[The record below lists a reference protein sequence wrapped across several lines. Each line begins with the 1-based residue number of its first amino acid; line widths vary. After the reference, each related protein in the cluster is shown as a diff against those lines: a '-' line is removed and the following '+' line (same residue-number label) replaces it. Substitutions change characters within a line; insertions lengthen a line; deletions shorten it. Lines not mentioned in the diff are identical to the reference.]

1 MAGTSPA
8 MTRSKSG
15 GAMNRVFAIA
25 RAIAI
30 AGLMSAAA
38 PSSAHALDKV
48 SIVVFGPPSLGAFLQ
63 PVIKQFKLDEANGL
77 AIDFAE
83 RTPDAY
89 AAQFNSGEFQVGGSA
104 AVLTVGLA
112 DARGVK
118 VAYLFNLFDYWG
130 AVVTSR
136 PDVKTLKDLEGKD
149 LAAARGTTNYIM
161 FDWFARQQGVDLSK
175 VSVVNTATPGLIGYA
190 LADRAAAI
198 QLWEPAYT
206 TLMSKKPGMRKLDL
220 EIGKY
225 WQAFAKSR
233 SIPYLGVAAHVSWIE
248 QHRDA
253 GAEVVRNLQSG
264 RRVARGASRRR
275 GKTHFA
281 QGLRRRPAGHCRS
294 DQGQRSARSQYPLGC
309 RPAQR
314 TSSAS
319 MRPAGRPG
327 FCRLIRRRAV
337 CIRGTSCRMIRP

>member
-1 MAGTSPA
+1 MKRLLTTSRTLA
-8 MTRSKSG
+8 L
-15 GAMNRVFAIA
+15 AACIA
-25 RAIAI
+25 P
-30 AGLMSAAA
+30 LTLA
-38 PSSAHALDKV
+38 PAHALDKV

-63 PVIKQFKLDEANGL
+63 PIIKQFKFDEANGL

-161 FDWFARQQGVDLSK
+161 FDWFARQQGVDLAK
-175 VSVVNTATPGLIGYA
+175 VAVINTATPGLVGYA
-190 LADRAAAI
+190 LADRAAAV

-206 TLMSKKPGMRKLDL
+206 TLMSKKPGMRTLDL
-220 EIGKY
+220 EIGRH
-225 WQAFAKSR
+225 WQAFAGSR
-233 SIPYLGVAAHVSWIE
+233 SIPYLGVAAHVAWIE
-248 QHRDA
+248 QHREAVPKLYETYKAAAAWLVAHPQDA
-253 GAEVVRNLQSG
+253 AKLISPKGSAEDQQAIADLIKANDRLGLNIRWAADVRNDIEWG
-264 RRVARGASRRR
+264 YAA
-275 GKTHFA
+275 
-281 QGLRRRPAGHCRS
+281 
-294 DQGQRSARSQYPLGC
+294 ARSTGFLPSD
-309 RPAQR
+309 PAR
-314 TSSAS
+314 TSVYQ
-319 MRPAGRPG
+319 GN
-327 FCRLIRRRAV
+327 
-337 CIRGTSCRMIRP
+337 